1 MGMRRAVGGCIL
13 ALGLS
18 LAIAGTVEPAYA
30 CSCAVTPAAAS
41 PAATDVVF
49 VGRAIRTRPV
59 PAGTYSAEMV
69 AVGFV
74 TRESTDGAPLGFEQ
88 VLTPASTAACG
99 YSFAIGKTYQIVAR
113 HAANGNLLTDSC
125 SATQLTTQNIP
136 VVGYPIDPGP
146 QRPGDLAILIGLAVI
161 GALTTGGI
169 VLIRRLL
176 TR

>member
-1 MGMRRAVGGCIL
+1 MGMRRAIVGCIL
-13 ALGLS
+13 ALGLG
-18 LAIAGTVEPAYA
+18 LAVAGTVQPAYA
-30 CSCAVTPAAAS
+30 CSCAATPSAAS

-49 VGRAIRTRPV
+49 VGCAIRTRPV
-59 PAGTYSAEMV
+59 PAGTYSTDMV

-74 TRESTDGAPLGFEQ
+74 TREGTDGVTLGYEQ

-99 YSFAIGKTYQIVAR
+99 YSFAIGKTYRIDAR
-113 HAANGNLLTDSC
+113 RGVNGNLLTDSC
-125 SATQLTTQNIP
+125 SATGLTTQNIP
-136 VVGYPIDPGP
+136 VVGYPTDPVP